1 MWGSMGKLVAV
12 VILGVVAM
20 FSIPVAI
27 AVYQDP
33 QARADLLNT
42 INVSSPLPDNAAKE
56 LDVNDIERQIHALVN
71 VERVDAGLAPFN
83 WDSELAEIASEHS
96 QNMATFDF
104 VDHRDQNSKSS
115 PQRYLTADYYCPYGA
130 PENIYYY
137 GAEADN
143 FAELA
148 VDNWMS
154 SADHRSNILTAQL
167 RNEGIGVAVGD
178 NGMYATQNFC

>member
-1 MWGSMGKLVAV
+1 MGKTVAI
-12 VILGVVAM
+12 VILAIAAM

-33 QARADLLNT
+33 QASADLLNT
-42 INVSSPLPDNAAKE
+42 INISSPLPDNTNKV
-56 LDVNDIERQIHALVN
+56 LDVDDIERQIHTLVN
-71 VERVDAGLAPFN
+71 AERADAGLAPFN
-83 WDSELAEIASEHS
+83 WDSKLAAIAGKHS

-104 VDHRDQNSKSS
+104 VDHRDQNSRHSI
-115 PQRYLTADYYCPYGA
+115 QRYQAADYYCPYGA
-130 PENIYYY
+130 AENIYYY
-137 GAEADN
+137 GAETDN

-148 VDNWMS
+148 VDSWMT

-167 RNEGIGVAVGD
+167 RNEGIGVAIGD